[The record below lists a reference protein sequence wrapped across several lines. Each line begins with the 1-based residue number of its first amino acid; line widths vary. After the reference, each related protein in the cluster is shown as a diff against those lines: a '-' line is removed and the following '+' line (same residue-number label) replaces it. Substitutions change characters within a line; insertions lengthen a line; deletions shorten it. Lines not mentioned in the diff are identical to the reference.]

1 MVLDMTLDEY
11 LHTNRIKDTR
21 FAQLVGVSSAT
32 VGRWR
37 KGEVPGSMET
47 MRKIAEATDG
57 AVMPNDFMLSE

>member
-1 MVLDMTLDEY
+1 MILDMTLDEY

-21 FAQLVGVSSAT
+21 FAQLVGVSNAT